1 MKSVTAA
8 EFQGQCS
15 QLIKE
20 VMKTGV
26 PVIIMENGQPVA
38 QLGPVTSQV
47 PTLAGA
53 HKGQIRIVG
62 DILEPLGEEKVASRW
77 RRRFRSGDKICL
89 LSASSKFQ

>member
-1 MKSVTAA
+1 MKSVTAE

-20 VMKTGV
+20 VMKTGL
-26 PVIIMENGQPVA
+26 PVVIVENGQPVA
-38 QLGPVTSQV
+38 QLGPVTSQI

-62 DILEPLGEEKVASRW
+62 DILEPLGEEWEA
-77 RRRFRSGDKICL
+77 
-89 LSASSKFQ
+89 AH

>member
-20 VMKTGV
+20 VMETGV
-26 PVIIMENGQPVA
+26 PVVIMENGQPVA
-38 QLGPVTSQV
+38 QLARVTSQAS
-47 PTLAGA
+47 TLAGA

-62 DILEPLGEEKVASRW
+62 DLVEPLGEEWEA
-77 RRRFRSGDKICL
+77 
-89 LSASSKFQ
+89 AH